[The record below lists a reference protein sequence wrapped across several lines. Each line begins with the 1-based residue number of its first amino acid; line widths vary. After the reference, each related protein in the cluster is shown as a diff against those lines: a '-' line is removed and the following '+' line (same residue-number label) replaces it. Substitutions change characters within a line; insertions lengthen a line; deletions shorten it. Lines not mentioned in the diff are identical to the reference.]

1 MPKTTSEDYRDILKI
16 EFKDMLAK
24 FIDDREFYHIYAIG
38 RACTQSTLVGFDYHY
53 YTIEGEPHKI
63 GKYIDLDEYGRIDFL
78 VDTNTDYG
86 RVTSPDSEEVINRF
100 IREFPITSSI
110 KMSIPSNYS

>member
-16 EFKDMLAK
+16 EFKDMLVK

-63 GKYIDLDEYGRIDFL
+63 GKYIDLDEYGRIDFV

>member
-16 EFKDMLAK
+16 EFKDMLVK
-24 FIDDREFYHIYAIG
+24 FIDNREFYHIYAIG
-38 RACTQSTLVGFDYHY
+38 RACTQSTMVGFDYHY

-63 GKYIDLDEYGRIDFL
+63 GKYIDLDEYGRIDFV

>member
-16 EFKDMLAK
+16 EFKDMLVK
-24 FIDDREFYHIYAIG
+24 FIDNREFYHIYAIG

-63 GKYIDLDEYGRIDFL
+63 GKYIDLDEYGRIDFV